1 MPSTRSGAA
10 RLSDLSALHDRHARF
25 PQFLHRAGDVARPQL
40 DAAASIGDEKGAKA
54 ELASVERGELDAVV
68 GGETEHVHVAGAT
81 PLQIVCE
88 AGRLAVPVVEDAAVA
103 IDGRIRPFAEDR

>member
-1 MPSTRSGAA
+1 NGATSMPSTRSGAA

-54 ELASVERGELDAVV
+54 ELASIERGELDAVV
-68 GGETEHVHVAGAT
+68 GGETEHVHLAGAA
-81 PLQIVCE
+81 PLQIVSE
-88 AGRLAVPVVEDAAVA
+88 SGRLAVRVAEEAAVA
-103 IDGRIRPFAEDR
+103 AGGRTRP